1 MTKKTQNGQSNGPL
15 AKAYRTVAA
24 WKGFWIVG
32 NLTLAAVIVVVA
44 IFGTQFLL
52 DWGTNHGE
60 SLSVPDFVG
69 MTPQQAEFVADQS
82 GVRVEVVDSVF
93 SKTGRGRVREQNPVA
108 GTAVKEGRRIQL
120 VVNAMGVQ
128 KVAVPNV
135 VGYSARQALAELNSR
150 GLTLGQ
156 YIYVNDMATNNVLK
170 QLYKGREV
178 EPGTMLEAE
187 ASVDL
192 VVGLNPHNSGTIIPD
207 VRGKR
212 AFEASRDLNEYYLN
226 VRRCIYDSNVRTY
239 DDSLKAV
246 VYKMAPEPGGY
257 AVGLGTDVK
266 LYLRLEKE
274 EE

>member
-1 MTKKTQNGQSNGPL
+1 MIKKNLNLKDSIL
-15 AKAYRTVAA
+15 A
-24 WKGFWIVG
+24 
-32 NLTLAAVIVVVA
+32 NLALAAVIVVLL
-44 IFGTQFLL
+44 IFGAQFLL
-52 DWGTNHGE
+52 DWGTNHGK

-69 MTPQQAEFVADQS
+69 MTPKQAEAAADEA

-93 SKTGRGRVREQNPVA
+93 SKTGRGKVREQNPVA

-156 YIYVNDMATNNVLK
+156 FIYVNDMATNNVLK
-170 QLYKGREV
+170 QQYKGKDV

-187 ASVDL
+187 ARVDL
-192 VVGLNPHNSGTIIPD
+192 VVGLNSHNSGTIIPD

-212 AFEASRDLNEYYLN
+212 AYEAARDLNEYYLN
-226 VRRCIYDSNVRTY
+226 VRGIVYDSSVKTY

-246 VYKMAPEPGGY
+246 VYKQAPEPTNFY
-257 AVGLGTDVK
+257 VGLGTEVK
-266 LYLRLEKE
+266 LYMRLEKE